1 MLRLPGA
8 PRWCDAPGIVAVRSR
23 TSLALLALAAAAL
36 AGPGAARANGRF
48 PASGYVVVGPGPASS
63 IIALRTTFGI
73 VTSYDAGRHWG
84 WTCEESF
91 RGANGYDPSLAVG
104 FDGAVVATVPTGI
117 SIAPGASGGCAW
129 SAARGAP
136 TRGVV
141 DVAVDA
147 SGRVMFSATGP
158 TGTDDTIYRSTDG
171 GATWE
176 ARALLPGL
184 FTETIEVA
192 PSNPSRVYVSGFLRG
207 GIPVLY
213 RSDDGGGSV
222 REMTRDFGRGGSA
235 FISGVDPTNPDVV
248 YVRSAVGFGTVLLRS
263 TDGGATLREI
273 GSTADIMAGFA
284 LSDDGTTVWMGS
296 SNRGEGILR
305 SVRGGPFRRVAATV
319 TTRCLRYHAGIL
331 YVCADEADDGYLLGS
346 SGDDGEHVDPLL
358 SGRSLLGVS
367 DRCDRASPVGAT
379 CTDLWPP
386 VRMTL
391 TAVDAGAIPTPVFH
405 DAAAVVDAAAD
416 APPADVALDA
426 PADVPAD
433 AAAEAGVDATIDLG
447 AEVTE
452 GPDASPDVPPD
463 ASPDVAPDLG
473 LSPDAALDAPV
484 AMDAPAD
491 AAAPP
496 DVAAD
501 ARTLP
506 PPPARD
512 CACRGAPADASPA
525 PGLAALAALGLLARR
540 RRGRGRG

>member
-1 MLRLPGA
+1 MRP
-8 PRWCDAPGIVAVRSR
+8 R
-23 TSLALLALAAAAL
+23 TSLTLLALAAL
-36 AGPGAARANGRF
+36 AGPGVARANGRF

-63 IIALRTTFGI
+63 VIALRTTFGL

-84 WTCEESF
+84 WTCEEAF

-104 FDGAVVATVPTGI
+104 FDGAVVATVPMGI
-117 SIAPGASGGCAW
+117 SIAPAASGGCAW
-129 SAARGAP
+129 SGARGAP
-136 TRGVV
+136 VRGVV
-141 DVAVDA
+141 DIAVDA

-176 ARALLPGL
+176 ARAMLPGL
-184 FTETIEVA
+184 FTETVEVA
-192 PSNPSRVYVSGFLRG
+192 PSDPSRVYVSGFLRG

-222 REMTRDFGRGGSA
+222 REVTRDFGRGGSA

-248 YVRSAVGFGTVLLRS
+248 YVRSAVGFGTILLRS

-296 SNRGEGILR
+296 SNRREGILR
-305 SVRGGPFRRVAATV
+305 SVRGGAFRRVAATV

-331 YVCADEADDGYLLGS
+331 YVCADEAEDGFLLGS
-346 SGDDGEHVDPLL
+346 SGDEGEHVDPLL

-367 DRCDRASPVGAT
+367 DRCDRSSPVSTT
-379 CTDLWPP
+379 CNDLWPP

-391 TAVDAGAIPTPVFH
+391 AAVDAGAIPTPVFH

-416 APPADVALDA
+416 APATDVALDA
-426 PADVPAD
+426 PADVPGD
-433 AAAEAGVDATIDLG
+433 AAAEAGADVTG
-447 AEVTE
+447 EVTE
-452 GPDASPDVPPD
+452 GPDAAPDAAPDVSPDVTPD
-463 ASPDVAPDLG
+463 AAPDVAPDVAAP
-473 LSPDAALDAPV
+473 PDVALDAPD
-484 AMDAPAD
+484 AMDAAAD

-506 PPPARD
+506 PPPSRD

-540 RRGRGRG
+540 RRGRARG